1 MLANCR
7 KKYLSSKANSKTCP
21 NDITVKATYGGKT
34 GSKNIEFSAGKYE
47 NESFKSDLSHK

>member
-21 NDITVKATYGGKT
+21 NDIAVKATYEGKT
-34 GSKNIEFSAGKYE
+34 RSKNIEFSAGKYE